1 MTSLAAAVTMH
12 ATHFTA
18 WDHVQEKEA
27 ALSQLADLAQ
37 RQKAC
42 IAASHKERAELA
54 ARSADPAQVAA
65 LRNEAAA
72 LQRRLMDL
80 NALKVT
86 PTLYKRR
93 SLPHGVSDLVH
104 RSCLPAVPAT

>member
-1 MTSLAAAVTMH
+1 M
-12 ATHFTA
+12 
-18 WDHVQEKEA
+18 QEKEA
-27 ALSQLADLAQ
+27 ALSQLAELAQ

-42 IAASHKERAELA
+42 IAALHRERAELA

-80 NALKVT
+80 NALKVSLT
-86 PTLYKRR
+86 SYKCRQ
-93 SLPHGVSDLVH
+93 LPRGVSNLVH
-104 RSCLPAVPAT
+104 KSFLLAVPRT

>member
-1 MTSLAAAVTMH
+1 M
-12 ATHFTA
+12 
-18 WDHVQEKEA
+18 QEKEA
-27 ALSQLADLAQ
+27 ALSQLADVAQ

-42 IAASHKERAELA
+42 IAALHKERAELA

-93 SLPHGVSDLVH
+93 SLPHGVSNLVH
-104 RSCLPAVPAT
+104 RSCLPAAYHLTSNQSGSGTPILPPLGMVL